1 MDSYPGAKAKLPIQI
16 NLALTSLLFAVHSLA
31 PLKQKDTNPGSG
43 ETERERTHRD
53 KSQYYP
59 DSKAEMIKC
68 SQR

>member
-1 MDSYPGAKAKLPIQI
+1 MDSYPGAKAKLPIQT

-53 KSQYYP
+53 K
-59 DSKAEMIKC
+59 
-68 SQR
+68 